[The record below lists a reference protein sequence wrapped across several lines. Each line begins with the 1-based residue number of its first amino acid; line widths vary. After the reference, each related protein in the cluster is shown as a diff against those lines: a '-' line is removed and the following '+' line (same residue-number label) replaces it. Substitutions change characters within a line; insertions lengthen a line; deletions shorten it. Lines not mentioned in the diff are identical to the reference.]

1 MNLRLL
7 VEKMRQMLGD
17 QWGGVEC
24 AGPGMSY
31 PSLSSMEEGLTEAAT
46 PPLPRRAKASALG
59 NGRKRCL
66 VPNMEGGTVIYSRET
81 LDARK
86 SFYICPPDELRKEVP
101 TPESF
106 LIRTA
111 LAHSRQG
118 IMVVPLLS
126 CDSLVMVT

>member
-7 VEKMRQMLGD
+7 VEKMGQMLGD

-24 AGPGMSY
+24 AGPGMSC
-31 PSLSSMEEGLTEAAT
+31 PFLSSMEEGLIEAAT
-46 PPLPRRAKASALG
+46 PPLPRRATASVLG

-66 VPNMEGGTVIYSRET
+66 VPNSEGGTVIYGRET

-86 SFYICPPDELRKEVP
+86 SFYICPPDELGEEVP
-101 TPESF
+101 SPESC

-111 LAHSRQG
+111 SAVVARGSR
-118 IMVVPLLS
+118 LS
-126 CDSLVMVT
+126 LFSLVIHL